1 MNWHS
6 ASALKGRRLVGGA
19 YRGRRNMTADPHATP
34 TKPAFQA
41 LDVEVPGDGDRGLGP
56 PAPRTPGSPT
66 KIGRTMWTRDEDA
79 HGETGAGG
87 IVGPGAAGGNGG
99 GFNSSPMPPD
109 AAASVIT
116 QVTAAPAYGS
126 VARTSAQSFRRPSPV
141 AAAPTKPARRDA
153 GWLGKFFCCTRPPEE
168 RSTQLHVSAPA
179 LERARARRRA
189 RQFLPLPREIQR
201 QTSLLPLRA
210 GDRPWTCTI

>member
-1 MNWHS
+1 
-6 ASALKGRRLVGGA
+6 
-19 YRGRRNMTADPHATP
+19 MTADPHSTP

-79 HGETGAGG
+79 RGAGAGG

-99 GFNSSPMPPD
+99 GFNPSPMPPD

-126 VARTSAQSFRRPSPV
+126 GSVARTSAQSFRRPPV

-153 GWLGKFFCCTRPPEE
+153 GWLGKFFCCVRPPEE

-189 RQFLPLPREIQR
+189 RQFLPLPRAIQR
-201 QTSLLPLRA
+201 QTASGLCSEPATVRGRA
-210 GDRPWTCTI
+210 RFDQSSRRPPADEC

>member
-1 MNWHS
+1 
-6 ASALKGRRLVGGA
+6 
-19 YRGRRNMTADPHATP
+19 MTADPHSTP

-66 KIGRTMWTRDEDA
+66 KVGRTMWTRDEDGA
-79 HGETGAGG
+79 GAGG

-126 VARTSAQSFRRPSPV
+126 VVARTSAQSFRRPSPV

-153 GWLGKFFCCTRPPEE
+153 GWLGKFFCCVRPPEE

-179 LERARARRRA
+179 LERARARGDARA
-189 RQFLPLPREIQR
+189 NSPPPPARNP
-201 QTSLLPLRA
+201 TSDEPPPAPTRGPSLGTGARF
-210 GDRPWTCTI
+210 D

>member
-1 MNWHS
+1 MNSHS

-19 YRGRRNMTADPHATP
+19 YRGRRNMTADPHSTP

-66 KIGRTMWTRDEDA
+66 KVGRTMWTRDEDGA
-79 HGETGAGG
+79 GAGG

-141 AAAPTKPARRDA
+141 SAAPTKPARRDA

>member
-1 MNWHS
+1 
-6 ASALKGRRLVGGA
+6 
-19 YRGRRNMTADPHATP
+19 MTADPHSTP

-79 HGETGAGG
+79 SGAGAGG

-126 VARTSAQSFRRPSPV
+126 GSVARTSAQSFRRPPV

-153 GWLGKFFCCTRPPEE
+153 GWLGKFFCCVRPPEE

-189 RQFLPLPREIQR
+189 RQFLPLPRAIQR
-201 QTSLLPLRA
+201 QTASSSAPEPATVLGSARF
-210 GDRPWTCTI
+210 DQSSRRPPADEC